1 MQNLNHSRSYFLR
14 DNNWLLP
21 LCLLLL
27 IPSYFINLG
36 IFPLYNEEPRRA
48 LIALEMIFRN
58 NFLVPTQMG
67 EFYYKKPPVFN
78 WLLIGSF
85 ELFGSYSEFAAR
97 FVSVI
102 SLLGMGVL
110 IFLFVK
116 KWTNIQLAVYSSL
129 LFLVSADIYFYFS
142 LTSEIDLFYSFI
154 TFGSIIAVF
163 HFHKKSKL
171 LTLFLTAYGLGA
183 IGFLT
188 KGLPSAVFLA
198 ITISVFFFYKKEF
211 KKLFSRQHFAGIG
224 LFLLIVGG
232 YFWLYSTQNS
242 LEGFVRDLWTQSSDR
257 TLVKKSIL
265 DLTKHLY
272 TFPIVVLKDTLPAS
286 ILLIFAF
293 NRSVWKKIFSN
304 DLMKFCAIIFLANIL
319 IYWISPGTR
328 SRYIYMLYPFLIVI
342 FTFIF
347 LENKAHYPRLVKFLE
362 GLGIFIFGVLA
373 IAGVGVLF
381 VPEISAKMEGWGY
394 SIILTLTA
402 LLLLFLFI
410 KNRKHVLLWII
421 LAFIVARIGFDI
433 IVLPVRAAEGEH
445 VQFKKD
451 AEIITNIAKG
461 DQLYLWQHQTDG
473 TYSLGSVFYIE
484 RERKEVLAM
493 KHEKNCTSFFLADTR
508 QLQNDAF
515 KVYHAFSFRGNNYY
529 LFKFTDCNN

>member
-1 MQNLNHSRSYFLR
+1 MQHLINDRNYFLR

-58 NFLVPTQMG
+58 NFLVPTEMG

-78 WLLIGSF
+78 WILIGSF
-85 ELFGSYSEFAAR
+85 RLFGSYSEFAAR

-102 SLLGMGVL
+102 SLLGMGL
-110 IFLFVK
+110 LMFLFVK
-116 KWTNIQLAVYSSL
+116 YWSSLRLAVYAAL
-129 LFLVSADIYFYFS
+129 LFLISADIYFYFS

-154 TFGSIIAVF
+154 TFGSIIAIF
-163 HFHKKSKL
+163 HFHKKGKL
-171 LTLFLTAYGLGA
+171 LTLFLITYGLGA

-198 ITISVFFFYKKEF
+198 ITIAVFFIYKKEF
-211 KKLFSRQHFAGIG
+211 KKLFSWQHFAGIG
-224 LFLLIVGG
+224 LFLLIAGG
-232 YFWLYSTQNS
+232 YFWLYSVQNS
-242 LEGFVRDLWTQSSDR
+242 LDGFVRDLWTQSSDR
-257 TLVKKSIL
+257 TLVKKSFL

-272 TFPIVVLKDTLPAS
+272 TFPLVVLKDTLPAS

-293 NRSVWKKIFSN
+293 NKSIWRKIFSN
-304 DLMKFCAIIFLANIL
+304 DLMKFCVIIFLANIL

-328 SRYIYMLYPFLIVI
+328 SRYIYMLYPFAVII

-347 LENKAHYPRLVKFLE
+347 LENKDKYPVLKKFLE
-362 GLGIFIFGVLA
+362 GLGIFIFAV
-373 IAGVGVLF
+373 IAMASVAVLF
-381 VPEISAKMEGWGY
+381 IPDISIKMEGWGY
-394 SIILTLTA
+394 SILLAIAA
-402 LLLLFLFI
+402 LLFIFLFI

-451 AEIITNIAKG
+451 AQIITDIANG
-461 DQLYLWQHQTDG
+461 EQLYLWQHQTDS

-484 RERKEVLAM
+484 RERKEVLGM
-493 KHEKNCTSFFLADTR
+493 KHDKECSTFFLADKR
-508 QLQNDAF
+508 QLQNDELRI
-515 KVYHAFSFRGNNYY
+515 YHSFSFRGRNYY